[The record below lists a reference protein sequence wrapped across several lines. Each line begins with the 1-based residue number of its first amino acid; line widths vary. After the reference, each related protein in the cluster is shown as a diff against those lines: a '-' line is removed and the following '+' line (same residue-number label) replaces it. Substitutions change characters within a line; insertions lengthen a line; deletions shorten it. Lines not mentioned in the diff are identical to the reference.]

1 MDCGQVKNCR
11 EMVVADGW
19 IKTEETKR
27 TSEELGTLSQRTQP
41 RLHRD

>member
-11 EMVVADGW
+11 EVVADGW

-27 TSEELGTLSQRTQP
+27 ASEESGKLSQRTQP

>member
-11 EMVVADGW
+11 EMADGW

-27 TSEELGTLSQRTQP
+27 SSEDLGKLSQRTQP
-41 RLHRD
+41 RLYTD